1 MQLKMFL
8 DEAVGSTA
16 GAAAASVPFDALRY
30 TAGECNYGEWRL
42 VQATLQEQVRCMT

>member
-8 DEAVGSTA
+8 DEAVGSAA

-30 TAGECNYGEWRL
+30 TAGECNYGEPWL
-42 VQATLQEQVRCMT
+42 SYLSAAP